1 MEKHSLNILPEGSP
15 TVELFQI
22 LLPGNEEYKSGV
34 NFASGGAG
42 ALIQTFQGYVID
54 LHTQLDYFKNVK
66 KQLRKKLGDT
76 RAKKLLSKAI
86 YLFNIGLNDYT
97 APPQTNSTILH
108 HYTNQQYVEIVIGNL
123 TTVIKEIY
131 KNGGRKFGFLKLL
144 ELGFLPSV
152 RALEQTNSR
161 RISFKEAS
169 TQMQLH
175 NKALPKTLK
184 DLKKELGGFKYSI
197 FDLYT
202 STSERVNDPLKYGF
216 KNGKSACCGGGPFR
230 GIEPCGLIKDYEL
243 CENPGD
249 YLFFDGNHPTEI
261 FNNQIAKLMWS
272 GNSKFTS
279 PYNLKPLL
287 VA

>member
-42 ALIQTFQGYVID
+42 ALIQTFQGY
-54 LHTQLDYFKNVK
+54 
-66 KQLRKKLGDT
+66 
-76 RAKKLLSKAI
+76 
-86 YLFNIGLNDYT
+86 
-97 APPQTNSTILH
+97 
-108 HYTNQQYVEIVIGNL
+108 
-123 TTVIKEIY
+123 EIY